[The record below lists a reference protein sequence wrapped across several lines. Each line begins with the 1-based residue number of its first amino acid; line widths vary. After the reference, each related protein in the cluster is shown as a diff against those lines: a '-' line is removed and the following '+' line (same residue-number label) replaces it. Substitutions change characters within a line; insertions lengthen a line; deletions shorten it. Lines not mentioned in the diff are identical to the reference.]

1 MDVERT
7 MQFILDMQAK
17 QAVSLEAFQA
27 SQAAA
32 FAEFQA
38 KQAASLEEHRGWL
51 QRHDAQIAEITGLIA
66 RLAQAE
72 LRLVERIGDMRRV
85 SEERNA
91 ALDKK
96 LGFLLDI
103 ADKTIRRNGHTQ

>member
-17 QAVSLEAFQA
+17 QAASLEAFQA
-27 SQAAA
+27 RQAAA
-32 FAEFQA
+32 LAEFEA
-38 KQAASLEEHRGWL
+38 SQAASLKQHREWL
-51 QRHDAQIAEITGLIA
+51 QRHDAQIAEVTGLIA

-103 ADKTIRRNGHTQ
+103 ANKTTRRNGHIQ